1 MNLMEVEAGRGNCD
15 YDAVG
20 ELRELRAHFE
30 VPYIT
35 NSYTGT
41 VDRGFSSVSDP
52 DSIRSVDLYPDSES
66 GSRWAKITHK
76 IRKKLRN
83 FDVLKC
89 WMFSFESGR
98 LLL

>member
-35 NSYTGT
+35 NFYT
-41 VDRGFSSVSDP
+41 VDRGFFSSVSDP
-52 DSIRSVDLYPDSES
+52 DSIRSVDCIRIRIQEGKNDPL
-66 GSRWAKITHK
+66 K
-76 IRKKLRN
+76 RKK
-83 FDVLKC
+83 
-89 WMFSFESGR
+89 
-98 LLL
+98 

>member
-35 NSYTGT
+35 NSYT
-41 VDRGFSSVSDP
+41 VDRVFFGFFQCFGFNQVSGSVSG
-52 DSIRSVDLYPDSES
+52 S
-66 GSRWAKITHK
+66 GSRWAKMTHK
-76 IRKKLRN
+76 IIKKLN
-83 FDVLKC
+83 FFYILKC
-89 WMFSFESGR
+89 WMFFSES
-98 LLL
+98 